1 VSIDVYL
8 WFHLRMIRAVI
19 FDLDGTLVDTEP
31 IHFAAYVAVLRDEG
45 IELTR
50 EEYFGRLIGYNDRDC
65 FAAILGENR
74 KPAGEAEIGRLIVRK
89 SAAFIASIA
98 GRDLLYPG
106 AAEFVRRCAER
117 FPLMVATGALRREAE
132 LLLDQSAIRRLFVD
146 TIAAEDVAHGK
157 PEPDCFIA
165 ALGRLGFILRSRP
178 PIASGE
184 CLVVEDT
191 AAGVEA
197 AHRAG
202 MKVLAIAHTTPHR
215 ELAAAEIV
223 QDSLAGTDLDEV
235 LRALSQLR

>member
-1 VSIDVYL
+1 
-8 WFHLRMIRAVI
+8 MIRAVI

-50 EEYFGRLIGYNDRDC
+50 EEYFGRFIGYNDRDC
-65 FAAILGENR
+65 FAAVLHENGR
-74 KPAGEAEIGRLIVRK
+74 PVDDAAIAGLIDRK
-89 SAAFIASIA
+89 SAAFMASIA

-106 AAEFVRRCAER
+106 ADGFVRRCVER

-146 TIAAEDVAHGK
+146 IIAAEDAEHGK

-165 ALGRLGFILRSRP
+165 ALGRLGFVLRSRP

-191 AAGVEA
+191 VAGVEA

-202 MKVLAIAHTTPHR
+202 MKVLAIAHTTPAH
-215 ELAAAEIV
+215 ELASAEIV
-223 QDSLAGTDLDEV
+223 RNSLVATDLDEV
-235 LRALSQLR
+235 LRALSRLR

>member
-1 VSIDVYL
+1 
-8 WFHLRMIRAVI
+8 MIRAVI

-31 IHFAAYVAVLRDEG
+31 IHFAAYAAVLRAEG
-45 IELTR
+45 VELTR
-50 EEYFGRLIGYNDRDC
+50 EEYFGRFIGYDDRDC
-65 FAAILGENR
+65 FAAVLHENR
-74 KPAGEAEIGRLIVRK
+74 RPADEAAIAGLIDRK
-89 SAAFIASIA
+89 SAAFMASIA
-98 GRDLLYPG
+98 QRDLLYPG

-132 LLLDQSAIRRLFVD
+132 SLLQRSGIHRLFVD
-146 TIAAEDVAHGK
+146 IIAAEDVEHGK

-165 ALGRLGFILRSRP
+165 ALGRLGFVLRSRP
-178 PIASGE
+178 PILSGE

-202 MKVLAIAHTTPHR
+202 MKVLAIAQTTPAR
-215 ELAAAEIV
+215 ALAPAEIV
-223 QDSLAGTDLDEV
+223 RNSFAGADLDEV

>member
-1 VSIDVYL
+1 
-8 WFHLRMIRAVI
+8 MIRAVI

-50 EEYFGRLIGYNDRDC
+50 EEYFARLIGYDDRGA
-65 FAAILGENR
+65 FGAILGENGR
-74 KPAGEAEIGRLIVRK
+74 PGGEAEIDRLIDRK
-89 SAAFIASIA
+89 SAAFMASIA
-98 GRDLLYPG
+98 GRDLIYPG
-106 AAEFVRRCAER
+106 AAEFVRRCAQR

-132 LLLDQSAIRRLFVD
+132 LLLEQSAIRRLFVD
-146 TIAAEDVAHGK
+146 IIAAEDVEHGK

-191 AAGVEA
+191 VAGVQA

-202 MKVLAIAHTTPHR
+202 MKVLAIAHTAPGHG
-215 ELAAAEIV
+215 LASAEIV
-223 QDSLAGTDLDEV
+223 RNSLVATDLDEV

>member
-1 VSIDVYL
+1 MPRES
-8 WFHLRMIRAVI
+8 
-19 FDLDGTLVDTEP
+19 
-31 IHFAAYVAVLRDEG
+31 
-45 IELTR
+45 ELTR
-50 EEYFGRLIGYNDRDC
+50 EEYFSRFIGYNDRDC
-65 FAAILGENR
+65 FAAVLGKRGEHG
-74 KPAGEAEIGRLIVRK
+74 KPEIDRLQIERLTDRK
-89 SAAFIASIA
+89 SAAFMAAIA

-146 TIAAEDVAHGK
+146 IIAAEDAEHGK

-165 ALGRLGFILRSRP
+165 ALGRLGFLLRTRP

-191 AAGVEA
+191 VAGVEA
-197 AHRAG
+197 AQRAG
-202 MKVLAIAHTTPHR
+202 MKVLALAHTTPGR
-215 ELAAAEIV
+215 KLAPAEIV
-223 QDSLAGTDLDEV
+223 RDSFAATDLDEV

>member
-1 VSIDVYL
+1 
-8 WFHLRMIRAVI
+8 MIRAVI

-31 IHFAAYVAVLRDEG
+31 IHFAAYVAVLRAEG

-50 EEYFGRLIGYNDRDC
+50 EEYFGRLVGYDDRDC
-65 FAAILGENR
+65 FAAILGENGR
-74 KPAGEAEIGRLIVRK
+74 PADEAAIAGLIDLK
-89 SAAFIASIA
+89 SAAFMAAIA

-106 AAEFVRRCAER
+106 ASEFVRRCAER

-146 TIAAEDVAHGK
+146 IIAAEDVEHGK

-165 ALGRLGFILRSRP
+165 ALGRLGFLLRIRP
-178 PIASGE
+178 PIESGE

-191 AAGVEA
+191 VAGVEA

-202 MKVLAIAHTTPHR
+202 MKVLAIAHTTPLR
-215 ELAAAEIV
+215 ELAAAEVVRGSI
-223 QDSLAGTDLDEV
+223 AETDLDEV